1 MTLSELVRAL
11 QRHPSV
17 ALVGHMYG
25 YKAIRRAQKAG
36 AIVLDGDV
44 ICLTEVGY
52 LLSQATMPCDVA
64 DARRVR
70 RLLAKGEQ

>member
-1 MTLSELVRAL
+1 MKLSELVRAL

-17 ALVGHMYG
+17 ALAGHMYG
-25 YKAIRRAQKAG
+25 HKAIRRAHRAG

-52 LLSQATMPCDVA
+52 LLSRATMPCDVA

-70 RLLAKGEQ
+70 RLLAREQG